1 MTQYNTLTVKLS
13 NSQLNKLKSWIKLGT
28 EVTLNLSSNLMGN
41 SNNAANF
48 PHKFQGFLKCLQM
61 VLQLIKKSEGF
72 IWDIPIFENILQR
85 VAKKETDIAR
95 SLGKDFLYEQIG
107 SL

>member
-41 SNNAANF
+41 SNNATNF

-61 VLQLIKKSEGF
+61 VLQLIK
-72 IWDIPIFENILQR
+72 N
-85 VAKKETDIAR
+85 AKKYDTVRRIY
-95 SLGKDFLYEQIG
+95 LGHTYFWKYFTTCSQKRNRY
-107 SL
+107 S